1 MKKVLLFCLAI
12 ILFVTIQAQ
21 KVGIVGDRYNLPE
34 AQPYFAGKLLPGKG
48 DGCFYVYSGL
58 ADCNLYSFDESLE
71 LLANK
76 KYKYGDF
83 GYNFILDIVRL
94 RDGLG
99 IIYVKYDKP
108 TKMSDIKL
116 DLLDPSTLEVTE
128 TRDITSIPDRAFDYD
143 DHIAQNTNT
152 RCKVVQSADFSKIAI
167 VILPHSKAYD
177 KATPNITV
185 IDDAG
190 DPVWKGAFET
200 SHAPHAFYSIGV
212 LLTNEGSLYMSAHR
226 VDLQHAFQ
234 SDARSIF
241 AIDSEGRKMVEYDM
255 QKLGAEHTFSIA
267 MHPINEG
274 ALLSCVISNKGVML
288 FGVDANSGNVLV
300 EKEFMPNLT
309 EWKANAW
316 YEKGKIETLVG
327 MYFSAAQVLQN
338 SKGEMYIVDYQHG
351 GLKRDAMMTI
361 LVRKL
366 NPDFSLAWTKWIP
379 MVQWSGQVRNYQG
392 VEAFLLNDELNIM
405 YNFIEPSKIDYPLFT
420 NGTPTDKL
428 KNSTKVFDMDNVNP
442 GKGIP
447 MSEFLTVHISP
458 EGEATYK
465 SLRQNEYTIDGVYP
479 KEQRVKSPGI
489 DINEAI
495 QTENYFIFPE
505 YCAEKV
511 ANTGATRADFR
522 LWQVP
527 IEDVKQ

>member
-1 MKKVLLFCLAI
+1 MKKVFLFGLAV
-12 ILFVTIQAQ
+12 ILFVSAQAQ
-21 KVGIVGDRYNLPE
+21 LVGVVGDRYYLPE
-34 AQPYFAGKLLPGKG
+34 TQSISEGELIPG
-48 DGCFYVYSGL
+48 DGDRCYYVYSDL
-58 ADCNLYSFDESLE
+58 VNCNIYSFDESLK

-76 KYKYGDF
+76 KFKYGDYVF
-83 GYNFILDIVRL
+83 DHCLGVVRL

-99 IIYVKYDKP
+99 IMYTNYDNK
-108 TKMSDIKL
+108 TKTSYIKL
-116 DLLDPSTLEVTE
+116 DKLDPNTLVVTK
-128 TRDITSIPDRAFDYD
+128 TLDITSIPDKAFNYSDYD
-143 DHIAQNTNT
+143 AQNTDT
-152 RCKVVQSADFSKIAI
+152 RITMVQSEDYSKIAV

-190 DPVWKGAFET
+190 DPVWKGSFET
-200 SHAPHAFYSIGV
+200 NHPPHAFYAIGLV
-212 LLTNEGSLYMSAHR
+212 LTNAGSLYMSAHR
-226 VDLQHAFQ
+226 ADMQHTVE

-316 YEKGKIETLVG
+316 YEEGNIESLVG
-327 MYFSAAQVLQN
+327 MYFSAASVLQN
-338 SKGEMYIVDYQHG
+338 SKGELYILDYQQG
-351 GLKRDAMMTI
+351 GLKHDAMMTI
-361 LVRKL
+361 LIRKL

-405 YNFIEPSKIDYPLFT
+405 YSFIEPSKIDYPLFT

-428 KNSTKVFDMDNVNP
+428 EHATKVFNMDKVDP
-442 GKGIP
+442 GKGVP

-458 EGEATYK
+458 EGEASYK

-479 KEQRVKSPGI
+479 KEQRVKSPGV
-489 DINEAI
+489 DPNKRI
-495 QTENYFIFPE
+495 QTEHYFIFTE
-505 YCAEKV
+505 CRQEKV
-511 ANTGATRADFR
+511 VNTNSTKSDFR

-527 IEDVKQ
+527 IEAVKQ